1 MLFWGDVVYY
11 IDGRAW
17 AIIVTAKAN
26 SSIPTRKKEV
36 YERLSEALGR
46 KLKKDVALAPY
57 TTLGIGGKAD
67 LFFRATNPEE
77 LAFAVRTAQKL
88 QLQFF
93 LLGGGSNVVISDS
106 GFRGL
111 VIRNECRKVL
121 VNRNRVTCQSG
132 AVLSDVIKLACQRSL
147 SGLEFAAGI
156 PGTVGGA
163 VRGNAGAFGVSAGE
177 MLTSAVILT
186 EKGDTKEV
194 NKGFFGFGYRESG
207 LKRTADVLLSATFE
221 LKKQSKQEI
230 EERIKRNLK
239 KREENLPWQE
249 KSAGCFFKNII
260 NGDKKISAGFLL
272 DRTGAKGMREGDAEV
287 STKHANILINSGNA
301 KAEDVKRLAR
311 KLKIKVKEKFDID
324 LEEEVVYIN

>member
-1 MLFWGDVVYY
+1 M
-11 IDGRAW
+11 
-17 AIIVTAKAN
+17 TAKAN
-26 SSIPTRKKEV
+26 FSIPTRKKEV
-36 YERLSEALGR
+36 YKRLSEALGR
-46 KLKKDVALAPY
+46 RLEKDVALAPY
-57 TTLGIGGKAD
+57 TTFGVGGKAD
-67 LFFRATNPEE
+67 LFFRPTNPEE
-77 LAFAVRTAQKL
+77 LVFAIRTAQKL
-88 QLQFF
+88 QLRFF
-93 LLGGGSNVVISDS
+93 VLGGGSNVVISDS

-121 VNRNRVTCQSG
+121 VSQNRVTCQSG
-132 AVLSDVIKLACQRSL
+132 AVLSEVTRLACQRSL

-163 VRGNAGAFGVSAGE
+163 VRGNAGAFGESVGE
-177 MLTSAVILT
+177 VLTSAVILA
-186 EKGDTKEV
+186 EKAEAKEV
-194 NKGFFGFGYRESG
+194 NNGFFGFGYRESR
-207 LKRTADVLLSATFE
+207 LKRTRDVLLSVTFE

-230 EERIKRNLK
+230 EERIKRNLE

-272 DRTGAKGMREGDAEV
+272 DRAGAKGMREGGAEV

-311 KLKIKVKEKFDID
+311 KLKTKVKQKFDID
-324 LEEEVVYIN
+324 LQEEVVYIN

>member
-1 MLFWGDVVYY
+1 M
-11 IDGRAW
+11 
-17 AIIVTAKAN
+17 TAKAN
-26 SSIPTRKKEV
+26 SSIPTPKKEV

-57 TTLGIGGKAD
+57 TTFGIGGKAD
-67 LFFRATNPEE
+67 VFLRATNPEE
-77 LAFAVRTAQKL
+77 LAFAIRTAQKL
-88 QLQFF
+88 HLRFF
-93 LLGGGSNVVISDS
+93 VLGGGSNIVINDS

-111 VIRNECRKVL
+111 VIRNDCRKVL
-121 VNRNRVTCQSG
+121 VNQNRVTCQSG

-163 VRGNAGAFGVSAGE
+163 VRGNAGAFGESLGDL
-177 MLTSAVILT
+177 LTNAAILT
-186 EKGDTKEV
+186 EKGETKEV
-194 NKGFFGFGYRESG
+194 NKDFFRFGYRESR
-207 LKRTADVLLSATFE
+207 LKRARDVLLSATFE
-221 LKKQSKQEI
+221 LKKQNWREI
-230 EERIKRNLK
+230 EERIERNLK
-239 KREENLPWQE
+239 RREESLPWQE

-260 NGDKKISAGFLL
+260 DGDKKISAGFLL
-272 DRTGAKGMREGDAEV
+272 DRAGAKGMREGDAEV

-311 KLKIKVKEKFDID
+311 KLKMKVKQKFDID